1 MKKSTLGLAVI
12 AAIPMFSSVQV
23 LAADEAAKSIEK
35 IQVTGSRIK
44 RTDMETSSPVT
55 LIGADDI
62 KAMGATSI
70 DSVLQKMTAASG
82 AMTNPAVNN
91 GSGGNARVDLRGLGA
106 QRTLVLVNG
115 RRMINSGTGA
125 ASTVDLNTIP
135 VSMIKQVEVLKDGAS
150 AVYGTDAVAG
160 VVNIILKDDFEGLDM
175 NLSGAITGEGDAD
188 ETSFDITMGSSFDR
202 GNVVI
207 GLQYTDRGDA
217 NQADRD
223 FSNCP
228 IKENFA
234 DKSFY
239 CGGSPYSPN
248 GRVWGTTA
256 DLQGQ
261 ADGQWHD
268 YVAEND
274 AYNFAPDSYLYT
286 PMRRLN
292 LTGIGHFELTDE
304 TRLFT
309 EFTYSKRWST
319 QQMAPQPVWFDFN
332 YDQAAMGDS
341 LISHGVT
348 DGEAISYGRRMTD
361 IGSRGYEQVVD
372 TVRAV
377 IGLDG
382 AFDNGWGWDTSV
394 VFGRNDA
401 VDRATNL
408 LNMGSIQKDI
418 GTGNFNPLDQSD
430 WSADNLAEYNYT
442 ENNSGGS
449 QLLVLSAGLNGE
461 VVELPAG
468 YVGFAAG
475 IERREEKAWY
485 IPDSLTSQ
493 GLAND
498 PRVEPTGGR
507 FAVNEAYVEFAV
519 PLVADTVFAD
529 SIDLSA
535 AVRAFDYST
544 FGSDETWKLGLTW
557 RVNDELMLRAVR
569 STAFRAP
576 TVSELYQGKSPS
588 FEQVKFPGAQD
599 QAEVTVGGNDNLS
612 PELADT
618 VTAGFVYAPS
628 WFEGFSMTV
637 DYYEIEIENAIS
649 SVNEQYIVNSCL
661 DSATG
666 NNINENTALCQSAD
680 VKFNQSTGRIS
691 FNNQRQNI
699 GAETTKGYD
708 VNFKYAFEAAGLN
721 WRTGLDVTILDE
733 YIVDSG
739 TSTIDYTGL
748 VTSSSGSYA
757 KVKSNFTLNVSGD
770 NWDTQYQ
777 ARLIDGLDSYSCLAA
792 KSECLVPSVGTV
804 VYHDLSG
811 SYVINDTVSLS
822 AGVNNLFDKQ
832 APYYSG
838 NNDSNTDPYTYD
850 VLGRRFFAGVNV
862 KF

>member
-1 MKKSTLGLAVI
+1 M
-12 AAIPMFSSVQV
+12 
-23 LAADEAAKSIEK
+23 
-35 IQVTGSRIK
+35 
-44 RTDMETSSPVT
+44 
-55 LIGADDI
+55 
-62 KAMGATSI
+62 
-70 DSVLQKMTAASG
+70 
-82 AMTNPAVNN
+82 
-91 GSGGNARVDLRGLGA
+91 
-106 QRTLVLVNG
+106 
-115 RRMINSGTGA
+115 
-125 ASTVDLNTIP
+125 
-135 VSMIKQVEVLKDGAS
+135 
-150 AVYGTDAVAG
+150 
-160 VVNIILKDDFEGLDM
+160 
-175 NLSGAITGEGDAD
+175 
-188 ETSFDITMGSSFDR
+188 
-202 GNVVI
+202 
-207 GLQYTDRGDA
+207 
-217 NQADRD
+217 
-223 FSNCP
+223 
-228 IKENFA
+228 
-234 DKSFY
+234 
-239 CGGSPYSPN
+239 
-248 GRVWGTTA
+248 
-256 DLQGQ
+256 
-261 ADGQWHD
+261 
-268 YVAEND
+268 
-274 AYNFAPDSYLYT
+274 
-286 PMRRLN
+286 
-292 LTGIGHFELTDE
+292 
-304 TRLFT
+304 
-309 EFTYSKRWST
+309 
-319 QQMAPQPVWFDFN
+319 
-332 YDQAAMGDS
+332 
-341 LISHGVT
+341 
-348 DGEAISYGRRMTD
+348 
-361 IGSRGYEQVVD
+361 
-372 TVRAV
+372 
-377 IGLDG
+377 
-382 AFDNGWGWDTSV
+382 
-394 VFGRNDA
+394 
-401 VDRATNL
+401 
-408 LNMGSIQKDI
+408 
-418 GTGNFNPLDQSD
+418 
-430 WSADNLAEYNYT
+430 
-442 ENNSGGS
+442 
-449 QLLVLSAGLNGE
+449 
-461 VVELPAG
+461 VELPAG